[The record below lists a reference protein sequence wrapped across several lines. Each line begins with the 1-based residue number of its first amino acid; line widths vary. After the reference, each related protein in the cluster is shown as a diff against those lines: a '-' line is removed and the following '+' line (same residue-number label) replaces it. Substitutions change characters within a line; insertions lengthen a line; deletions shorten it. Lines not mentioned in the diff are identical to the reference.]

1 MQYKGYKE
9 LESYIKARELR
20 IEISEIVKSFPSSE
34 QYLLTKQI
42 IRSSR
47 SITANITEGYGRY
60 TYSDTRNFF
69 IIARGSATE
78 TMEHLNTAF
87 DENCISKETLEIF
100 EEKCEVV
107 IKLINGYINYLDKSK
122 VTKK

>member
-1 MQYKGYKE
+1 MEYRGFKE

-20 IEISEIVKSFPSSE
+20 NEISSLVKSFPVSE
-34 QYLLTKQI
+34 QYQITKQI

-47 SITANITEGYGRY
+47 SITANIAEGYGRY

-69 IIARGSATE
+69 IITRGSAIE
-78 TMEHLNTAF
+78 TMEHLTTAF
-87 DENCISKETLEIF
+87 DENYITKETLDIF
-100 EEKCEVV
+100 EDKCEVV